1 MTAEYAECGVHPS
14 QKTWCCG
21 FTDLYSDGVFGIH
34 VTGYYDMTEF
44 ILINISE
51 NWFQIAQTPDVP
63 AAESPGDSPRRRF
76 CFRSAIQHRG
86 WLQLPLPAD
95 LSSDSALYNWGDFL
109 GNFVDGFNNT
119 DSAFVSHILKYR
131 FRHMLRFDCQADP
144 GRMMFGLVVNYYSY
158 MENIDYVFEKFGIP
172 GRIV

>member
-1 MTAEYAECGVHPS
+1 MAGLELTAAGEGS
-14 QKTWCCG
+14 
-21 FTDLYSDGVFGIH
+21 VFGLPYSI
-34 VTGYYDMTEF
+34 VGGYNY
-44 ILINISE
+44 LY
-51 NWFQIAQTPDVP
+51 
-63 AAESPGDSPRRRF
+63 
-76 CFRSAIQHRG
+76 
-86 WLQLPLPAD
+86 PAD

-131 FRHMLRFDCQADP
+131 FRHMLRFDAQADP

-172 GRIV
+172 EGLSDFRARHRRRLDLGCSGRLSLQRQGHSQFLCAQPDQPGLFHPPGKTEWNRNYMLQLQVNI